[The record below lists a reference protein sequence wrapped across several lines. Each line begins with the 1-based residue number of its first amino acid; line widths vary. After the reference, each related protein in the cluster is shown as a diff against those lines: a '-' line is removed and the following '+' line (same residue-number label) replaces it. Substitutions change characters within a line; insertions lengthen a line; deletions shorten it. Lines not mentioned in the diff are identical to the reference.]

1 MNKIYIVHCWDG
13 TKDDGWYPWLDKQLS
28 NENNIVYRFDMPN
41 TASPDIDEWVSFLDS
56 KVESLDENTFFV
68 GHSIGCQTI
77 MRYLQT
83 KNMCKIGGILFVAP
97 WLELLD
103 FAIEDEESYNVAK
116 PWLNTKIDFEKVKQF
131 TNNINCIFSDNDY
144 FVSLDQKDKFEK
156 LLDAKTIVVI
166 GKGHIS
172 QDDGVYE
179 LKEILEECKNMIKR
193 EEK

>member
-41 TASPDIDEWVSFLDS
+41 TTSPDIDEWVSFLDS

-103 FAIEDEESYNVAK
+103 FAIQDEESFKVAK

-156 LLDAKTIVVI
+156 LLDANTIVVS

-179 LKEILEECKNMIKR
+179 LKEILEECKNMLQ
-193 EEK
+193 

>member
-41 TASPDIDEWVSFLDS
+41 TTSPDINEWVSFLDS

-156 LLDAKTIVVI
+156 LLDANTIVVS

-179 LKEILEECKNMIKR
+179 LKEILEECKNMLR
-193 EEK
+193 